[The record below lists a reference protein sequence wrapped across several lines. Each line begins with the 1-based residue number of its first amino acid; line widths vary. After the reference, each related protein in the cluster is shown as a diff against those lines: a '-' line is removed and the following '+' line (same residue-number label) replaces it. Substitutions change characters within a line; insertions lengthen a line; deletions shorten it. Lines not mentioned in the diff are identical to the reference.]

1 MIKNLTAF
9 CRLFY
14 ATTFIPVV
22 IRRYDPDATDFFPS
36 AMRNFGITPP
46 ALSKAL
52 HFTKNPDYYIT
63 ASSCYLGY
71 VKLTDSND
79 YMLIGPI
86 CPIPITTQAIH
97 EFMHEWGIPSD
108 MKQDISLFL
117 TNTPQISFHQFLHI
131 LAYLFLC
138 LNDAEIDI
146 GNHFCLESNA
156 IGKKISQSHSDLIF
170 ESRETRDFHNTY
182 YFERELLQYIQDG
195 ETENLKLLLRQHE
208 YEISAGTLADNSLRQ
223 EKNLF
228 IVTLALATRS
238 AVSGGLDIEQAY
250 SLSDTYIKE
259 CEQMQNIMSV
269 SNLMGTALIDFAKRV
284 SQNKVPAGMS
294 KEVFDCIQFIQRH
307 THETIQV
314 NDVAKHIKR
323 SRSYITLK
331 FKEELGFDIS
341 SFIMRCKL
349 EEAKSLLTYSEKTLG
364 EISSYLGFSSQ
375 GYFQN
380 VFKKKYGLTPMQ
392 YRNQTTKY

>member
-1 MIKNLTAF
+1 MFFNLRFKSKPFSISNRTA
-9 CRLFY
+9 
-14 ATTFIPVV
+14 
-22 IRRYDPDATDFFPS
+22 
-36 AMRNFGITPP
+36 G
-46 ALSKAL
+46 
-52 HFTKNPDYYIT
+52 
-63 ASSCYLGY
+63 
-71 VKLTDSND
+71 
-79 YMLIGPI
+79 
-86 CPIPITTQAIH
+86 
-97 EFMHEWGIPSD
+97 
-108 MKQDISLFL
+108 
-117 TNTPQISFHQFLHI
+117 
-131 LAYLFLC
+131 
-138 LNDAEIDI
+138 
-146 GNHFCLESNA
+146 
-156 IGKKISQSHSDLIF
+156 KISQSHSDLIF

-341 SFIMRCKL
+341 SFIMCCKL